1 MGQAK
6 QRGTFEQ
13 RRAAA
18 IARKA
23 ERLAEYRKAIGD
35 PHAELPKLPEEPS
48 FTLVA
53 ALSALGLRRR
63 GFFRWW

>member
-23 ERLAEYRKAIGD
+23 ERLAEYRKAIDD
-35 PHAELPKLPEEPS
+35 PHAELPRPMSKRTS
-48 FTLVA
+48 FALMGALA
-53 ALSALGLRRR
+53 ALGWGWGPR
-63 GFFRWW
+63 